1 MPGIVIIGAGF
12 GGIGMGIALKKAGF
26 DDFVILEKS
35 DDLGGT
41 WHDNL
46 YPGCACDI
54 PSPLYSYSFELNP
67 SWSRMFAPQPEIWEY
82 LHMCARK
89 YGVDEHIGYGRRVE
103 HMDWDE
109 GTRRWHIATSRAA
122 GDSQEPGADGTEDY
136 QARAVVSAAG
146 ALHLPSYPDIPGAQR
161 FSGPSFHSARW
172 DRSCDLAGKRIAVIG
187 TGASAIQFIPEIAG
201 QARQLQV
208 FQSTPPWVHPRPDAP
223 IPARVRSAFEAVP
236 LTARMSREAVYWMLE
251 ARALG
256 FAVHPRLMAPLEQVG
271 RRHIEKQIADPELRA
286 KVTPDY
292 TIGCKRILLS
302 SDYYPA
308 LQRPN
313 VDLITEKVTEITES
327 AVITADGVE
336 HPTDVIIYATGF
348 KVVESVTGP
357 NVTGRDGRKFTAQ
370 TIEAYHGITLA
381 GFPNFFMLLGPNTGL
396 GHSSVVFMIE
406 SQIQHV
412 MSCLRMLAK
421 DQADAI
427 EVSESAL
434 RRYNR
439 GLQRRLRRAVWSA
452 GGCSNWY
459 LDAEGIN
466 RALWPGFSFEYWART
481 RRARRSAYALTP
493 AARADR
499 HAVGDVGTVGAD
511 EAFGADGR

>member
-89 YGVDEHIGYGRRVE
+89 YGVDEHIRYGRRVE

-499 HAVGDVGTVGAD
+499 QAVGDVGTVGAD